1 VYLDPSDPPAERA
14 ADLVARMTL
23 TEKASQMVSSRPSVV
38 SDGLRALAPGVA
50 TVTATVGGVSGTFV
64 VVVR

>member
-1 VYLDPSDPPAERA
+1 
-14 ADLVARMTL
+14 MTL